1 VADKGKGKNIVLGD
15 PRTSSISQGEIARKA
30 PDRKTNKSGGAGGG
44 QAQSSSRAKLPDS
57 GIMDGPTPARGRSG
71 AKTDGPTDLDRQSA
85 HGQRHRPPH
94 KAKKEMQEQS
104 THSTH
109 GQLVKV
115 GPAFD
120 QLHSKYVSKKAVLHD
135 RPTKKPRA
143 SAKTKRSNKIARK
156 VTQQASPLHP
166 VIT

>member
-1 VADKGKGKNIVLGD
+1 
-15 PRTSSISQGEIARKA
+15 
-30 PDRKTNKSGGAGGG
+30 
-44 QAQSSSRAKLPDS
+44 
-57 GIMDGPTPARGRSG
+57 MDGPTPARGRSG
-71 AKTDGPTDLDRQSA
+71 AKTDGPTDLARQSA

-143 SAKTKRSNKIARK
+143 SAKTKRSNKITRK